1 MASTKLEDAVTKL
14 SAKTVGEKIQE
25 VIEAKSPQQK
35 FMYVGPPT
43 KTLPKFTIY
52 EGGIPI
58 FAEEHFEKCPALKT
72 LFINPAE
79 LTKFQLLFADRNSVQ
94 SMFYKKVEEYFSEVK

>member
-1 MASTKLEDAVTKL
+1 MASIEKEETLPKS
-14 SAKTVGEKIQE
+14 SAQAVGEKIKE
-25 VIEAKSPQQK
+25 VIEEKSPQKK

-52 EGGIPI
+52 EGGIPS
-58 FAEEHFEKCPALKT
+58 FAKEQFEKCPALKT

-79 LTKFQLLFADRNSVQ
+79 LTKFQLLFADGNSVQ